1 MFSDRE
7 LGRTVLQYPSL
18 FPFPFLQRSHHEQ
31 RPAQGEGRPLAVWLS
46 AQRCRFGS
54 DSRWSLTRKQ
64 MTGFE
69 AVGVFENASRP
80 PFEEHDSIYY
90 TCANGSLGSVK
101 NGVLGELS
109 ATRNLARNGIWEID
123 PALSARGGLFR
134 PFGQ

>member
-1 MFSDRE
+1 MVEARSAGVASTNAPMCSDRE

-80 PFEEHDSIYY
+80 PLERR
-90 TCANGSLGSVK
+90 T
-101 NGVLGELS
+101 
-109 ATRNLARNGIWEID
+109 TRSTIPAQTGLWE
-123 PALSARGGLFR
+123 A
-134 PFGQ
+134 